1 VEAKSKKQNNAA
13 EQSVG
18 RAAAELR
25 QLCPATKMQLAEKR
39 WRRARYKSV
48 AVAVAAAASASAPI

>member
-39 WRRARYKSV
+39 WRRARY
-48 AVAVAAAASASAPI
+48 

>member
-18 RAAAELR
+18 RAAAAL
-25 QLCPATKMQLAEKR
+25 PSDKN
-39 WRRARYKSV
+39 
-48 AVAVAAAASASAPI
+48 AAS